1 MSDIAIEEPKQLKS
15 GNLVR
20 LKTNGQTM
28 VVKSNNNGRVISNYF
43 DKNNEIHEE
52 EYDENE
58 LTYIRN

>member
-20 LKTNGQTM
+20 LKINGQTM

-58 LTYIRN
+58 LIYIRN